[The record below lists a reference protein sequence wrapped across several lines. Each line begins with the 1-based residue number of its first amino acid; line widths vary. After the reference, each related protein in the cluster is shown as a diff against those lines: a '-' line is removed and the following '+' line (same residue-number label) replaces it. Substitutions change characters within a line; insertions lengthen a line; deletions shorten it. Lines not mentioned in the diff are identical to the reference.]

1 MIDSRKLRTMWES
14 MSRESGGK
22 LAFVN
27 KVRNMLGLADENG
40 NDYHD
45 HVGNRTLK
53 NPEVKPEEF
62 SLQGMGEAIL
72 GHDTFSAVY
81 NPARQD
87 QFSRAVQLQGF
98 VESTNPGNKAAMVES
113 TGVGLDPSGFQNIN
127 AYTILTTGLMEVK
140 ILEAFKN
147 PTFIADQVMPSEAT
161 KLNGQKVIGLNPL
174 FTDVVRRQP
183 GQKHARTGFGER
195 WIQTP
200 ETRENAMAIDVTKE
214 VIFFD
219 KTGDM
224 LRNAQ
229 EVGEIIAY
237 NREIEMLDV
246 ILGVQT
252 GNTFTWNGTAYATYS
267 TSTRLGQTNGNAI
280 TNDLLDWTAF
290 QTAVLTMSRFTDP
303 DTARRILVNPN
314 SLIVSPG
321 KYKTAELILGSTR
334 TERRYG
340 TGATTP
346 QTTSNPL
353 MISDTPSNPYAGQFS
368 LLTSPLIEQRL
379 VDKGGL
385 TTAQATERWYL
396 LEAGKCFKYMV
407 NYPLQVQSASPQ
419 SYNMIDQGIAMSFFA
434 GERGIP
440 SVWSVWHALQNSGS

>member
-1 MIDSRKLRTMWES
+1 
-14 MSRESGGK
+14 
-22 LAFVN
+22 
-27 KVRNMLGLADENG
+27 
-40 NDYHD
+40 
-45 HVGNRTLK
+45 
-53 NPEVKPEEF
+53 
-62 SLQGMGEAIL
+62 
-72 GHDTFSAVY
+72 
-81 NPARQD
+81 
-87 QFSRAVQLQGF
+87 
-98 VESTNPGNKAAMVES
+98 
-113 TGVGLDPSGFQNIN
+113 
-127 AYTILTTGLMEVK
+127 MEVK

-147 PTFIADQVMPSEAT
+147 PTFVADQVMPSEAT

-183 GQKHARTGFGER
+183 GEKHARTGFGER

-229 EVGEIIAY
+229 DVGEIIAY

-252 GNTFTWNGTAYATYS
+252 GNVFNWNGTAYATYD

-290 QTAVLTMSRFTDP
+290 QTATLTMSRFTDP
-303 DTARRILVNPN
+303 DTARRILINPN
-314 SLIVSPG
+314 FLLVSPG

-340 TGATTP
+340 TGSSTP

-353 MISDTPSNPYAGQFS
+353 MISDTPSNPYAGQFG

-396 LEAGKCFKYMV
+396 LEAGKAFKYMV

-440 SVWSVWHALQNSGS
+440 SVWSVWHCLRNSGS